1 MKNFLLSIMLCLAPI
16 FLHSQID
23 LGSAATFGVLGAST
37 VTNTGFTVITGNLGV
52 SPGTAITGFP
62 PGIVTGGEFTDS
74 NPVAVTAQSDA
85 LIAYNTAASL
95 PLTEVLTGQ
104 DLGGLTLGPG
114 VYFFASSAQLTG
126 TLTLDAQGNPNA
138 IFVFQIGSTLTT
150 ATGSAVV
157 MINGGVPH
165 NVFWQVGSSATLG
178 TATAFQ
184 GNIIANTSVTATTG
198 ASVLGSLIAL
208 NGAVTLDD
216 NLITAQPTPPPP
228 VLPFLTL
235 LKTNTT
241 SPFIVGQTETFT
253 LTVGN
258 IGTVPTTLGSTI
270 TVTDTLPIGLTPVSG
285 VGTGWEISIAGQ
297 TFTATTTTQIPALG
311 VAPSITLTVLV
322 GSAAVPSI
330 TNTATATGG
339 GATNTA
345 TAVDTVLVIAA
356 VPTVPILT
364 ITKTNS
370 PSSFTV
376 GQSGTYTVQVGNSG
390 LSASTSGIITVT
402 DVLPNGLTLVSGSL
416 AGSGWTFTATGQTI
430 TATTSAVIPPGG
442 TAPPITFEVSV
453 GSAAVPFVTN
463 VATASGGGATNTAVV
478 SDITPVIPIVPI
490 LTITKTSSSSTF
502 VVDQMGTYTLTVGN
516 SGSAS
521 TSGTITVTD
530 VLPSSLTFVPG
541 SLIGTGWT
549 FTVTGQTITAT
560 TIATVSPTETLPPI
574 SFMVTVGSTAA
585 PSVTNTGS
593 AFGGGA
599 LNTALAS
606 DTTPVSTPLPP
617 PPPPSPPSPPR
628 CFRGIAIEN
637 KFATQADYINRL
649 KWKAGKNSSTTH
661 VVSYLLYRNG
671 KLIARIPAKSPHEY
685 DDHNRHPHKKYVY
698 KLVAIGSNDLRSNP
712 VKTTV
717 STKRARTSSFS
728 SGLSC
733 QKSISLEP

>member
-1 MKNFLLSIMLCLAPI
+1 MLCLAPI
-16 FLHSQID
+16 FLHSQVD

-62 PGIVTGGEFTDS
+62 PGIVTGGQFSDS
-74 NPVAVTAQSDA
+74 DPAAIAAQSDA
-85 LIAYNTAASL
+85 HAAYNTAAGL
-95 PLTEVLTGQ
+95 PLTQVLTGQ

-138 IFVFQIGSTLTT
+138 MFVFQIGSTLTT

-178 TATAFQ
+178 TGTAFQ
-184 GNIIANTSVTATTG
+184 GNIIAQISVTATTG

-208 NGAVTLDD
+208 TGAVTLDD

-235 LKTNTT
+235 LKTHTT
-241 SPFIVGQTETFT
+241 SPFIVGQTDTFT

-258 IGTVPTTLGSTI
+258 IGAVPTISGSTI
-270 TVTDTLPIGLTPVSG
+270 TVSDTLPTGLTPVSG
-285 VGTGWEISIAGQ
+285 VGTGWVISISGQ
-297 TFTATTTTQIPALG
+297 TFTATTTSQIAPLG
-311 VAPSITLTVLV
+311 VAPSITLSVLV
-322 GSAAVPSI
+322 GSAAVPSVI
-330 TNTATATGG
+330 NTATATGG

-345 TAVDTVLVIAA
+345 TAVDTALVIAA
-356 VPTVPILT
+356 TPTVPILR

-376 GQSGTYTVQVGNSG
+376 GQTGTYTVQVGNSG
-390 LSASTSGIITVT
+390 LSTSTSGTITVI

-416 AGSGWTFTATGQTI
+416 SGSGWTFTVTGQII
-430 TATTSAVIPPGG
+430 TATTSTVIPPGA
-442 TAPPITFEVSV
+442 TAPPITFGVSV

-463 VATASGGGATNTAVV
+463 VATATGGGAINTAIV
-478 SDITPVIPIVPI
+478 SVITPVIPIAPI
-490 LTITKTSSSSTF
+490 LTITKTSSPSNF
-502 VVDQMGTYTLTVGN
+502 IVGQMGTYTLTVGN
-516 SGSAS
+516 SGTAP
-521 TSGTITVTD
+521 TSGIITVTD

-541 SLIGTGWT
+541 SLMGIDWT
-549 FTVTGQTITAT
+549 FLVTGQTITAT
-560 TIATVSPTETLPPI
+560 TTDIVFPTETLPPI
-574 SFMVTVGSTAA
+574 SFMVTVGSTAV

-606 DTTPVSTPLPP
+606 DTTPVSTPPP
-617 PPPPSPPSPPR
+617 PPPPPPHFPPSTPR

-637 KFATQADYINRL
+637 KFATQSDHINRL
-649 KWKAGKNSSTTH
+649 KWRAGKNRCSTD
-661 VVSYLLYRNG
+661 VVEYHLFRNG
-671 KLIARIPAKSPHEY
+671 ELIARIPGNSPHHY
-685 DDHNRHPHKKYVY
+685 NDHNRHPHKKYVY
-698 KLVAIGSNDLRSNP
+698 KLVAIGSNGLKSTP
-712 VKTTV
+712 AKTTV
-717 STKRARTSSFS
+717 SFKRTKNSSFS

-733 QKSISLEP
+733 RKSISSEP